1 MLNQPRNGAYIDT
14 VAYVFCAYLA
24 GVFMAAS
31 FNNLPLIPA
40 LQSIRQPIIGL
51 FLSLW
56 IAALLILR
64 KRMSR
69 TQRSTTFMLF
79 ILISLFTSFF
89 LLAVSG
95 GFVKNCEV
103 TELRS
108 KTEIIYKCELNGSGS
123 GTFRA
128 QIDSPVMKL
137 ISSY

>member
-1 MLNQPRNGAYIDT
+1 
-14 VAYVFCAYLA
+14 
-24 GVFMAAS
+24 MAAW
-31 FNNLPLIPA
+31 FNSLPLIPA
-40 LQSIRQPIIGL
+40 LQSIRQPVIGL

-69 TQRSTTFMLF
+69 AQRSSTFALF
-79 ILISLFTSFF
+79 ILISLFSSFV
-89 LLAVSG
+89 LLATSR
-95 GFVKNCEV
+95 GFVTNCEV
-103 TELRS
+103 QELRS

-128 QIDSPVMKL
+128 VIDDPVMKL